1 MYIPPAPLALEQ
13 PRLILGRLHLGVG
26 LLDVLDPLSRHLR
39 GQDARDARF
48 ARDDGLDDFEDL
60 VAVSFIK
67 VAEGVESQGRGRRE
81 VEIRRRFWREIEVGR
96 SDEVPKGRVE
106 TRGSRIRTRRHQYQR
121 LYKEERQ
128 AYQRRISLRF
138 QNKHHETRMS

>member
-60 VAVSFIK
+60 VAV
-67 VAEGVESQGRGRRE
+67 
-81 VEIRRRFWREIEVGR
+81 
-96 SDEVPKGRVE
+96 
-106 TRGSRIRTRRHQYQR
+106 
-121 LYKEERQ
+121 
-128 AYQRRISLRF
+128 
-138 QNKHHETRMS
+138 